1 MLDYKILLDADFSE
15 LSQAVNKWSKLPE
28 KFEKVGKQY
37 WTTVEQGI
45 WGSDWTGAAADA
57 AREKMDR
64 VEKQIDAAAAEASDV
79 HRLLDSAY
87 EVFIEAQ
94 RQLKKIKH
102 SVEEDKY
109 LSIKPDGVVWFDP
122 PKDTPSDQVAFINK
136 GYQETI
142 QFYRTAIQN
151 QVSAA
156 QEADETLHWALSQD
170 RNGRGKGFEANAF
183 NSLKDAQKAREQAD
197 KDRKALTELAGL
209 QRPYTLDEIKKI
221 QGYLKK
227 HEGDPFFAEKFA
239 TGLGAKGTLEFWT
252 RIADR
257 TQYGDDM
264 TKESAKIQHS
274 LGYTLGL
281 ASQSG
286 SGAMERWEKDM
297 IKLGGTRLDMTDTQ
311 IGMVTKG
318 PYGFQVMS
326 SLMRYGRYD
335 DGFLNDYG
343 TELLKFEKS
352 HKDLPP
358 KELWQPDGYET
369 FLNFGKGTDHGMDPV
384 AGYMEALGHNPEA
397 AKAFFATDKWRGEG
411 DWEKNL
417 DPDLKYVLQD
427 RKWPDVPNNQHS
439 EDYDELGH
447 AIEAATLGIPYD
459 QPELGLNRDN
469 ETANVAEQVIKMIG
483 QDNKFIE
490 DRPGIGDS
498 IAKMGAGYIDDLN
511 WSASNFGNSATDQD
525 LRNSAFG
532 HHGEGHISLT
542 HGSATTFLS
551 IVAANEEGHG
561 ILSGAQQQY
570 AVNALGAHPNPDAE
584 AERILKTNSLMQG
597 MLDQS
602 RVGEIHG
609 HYGEKTEEAERKL
622 AEAAAWKEF
631 WVGSTVGL
639 GAAAVA
645 LPFGGAAVGAAAVAA
660 FVVPE
665 IVGVAGDAYMT
676 DFGIDL
682 DRELE
687 EKKPDYTKQEKLTL
701 GEFADRGAAHAV
713 TPADAYIAANKLEG
727 TAWATE
733 VSESLRG
740 HYNDGSD
747 TIERI
752 TPTSG

>member
-1 MLDYKILLDADFSE
+1 MLDYKTLINADFSE
-15 LSQAVNKWSKLPE
+15 LSQAVIAWSKLPE
-28 KFEKVGKQY
+28 KFRKVGKQY

-45 WGSDWTGAAADA
+45 WGSDWTGKTADA

-64 VEKQIDAAAAEASDV
+64 VEKQIDAAAEEASDV
-79 HRLLDSAY
+79 HKLLDSAY
-87 EVFIEAQ
+87 EIFLESQ
-94 RQLKKIKH
+94 SQLKKIRQA
-102 SVEEDKY
+102 VEEDKY
-109 LSIKPDGVVWFDP
+109 LSIKPDGEVWFDP
-122 PKDTPSDQVAFINK
+122 SEDTPVDQVAFINK

-142 QFYRTAIQN
+142 QSYRTSIQN
-151 QVSAA
+151 QLTAA
-156 QEADETLHWALSQD
+156 QEADGTLQWALSQD
-170 RNGRGKGFEANAF
+170 RNGRGKGFDANAF
-183 NSLKDAQKAREQAD
+183 NSIKNAEKARREAD
-197 KDRKALTELAGL
+197 KDRKALTELASL
-209 QRPYTLDEIKKI
+209 ERPYTLAEVKKI
-221 QGYLKK
+221 QGYLRK

-239 TGLGAKGTLEFWT
+239 TGLGAKKTMEFWT

-264 TKESAKIQHS
+264 TKESAKIQKA
-274 LGYTLGL
+274 LGYTLGV

-286 SGAMERWEKDM
+286 SSAMDRWEKEM
-297 IKLGGTRLDMTDTQ
+297 IKLGSTRMEIMNMEFGMT
-311 IGMVTKG
+311 TKG

-326 SLMRYGRYD
+326 SLMRYGNYD
-335 DGFLNDYG
+335 DDFLNNYG

-352 HKDLPP
+352 HKDLTP
-358 KELWQPDGYET
+358 KELWQPEGYET
-369 FLNFGKGTDHGMDPV
+369 FLNFGKGTDHGLDPV

-397 AKAFFATDKWRGEG
+397 AKAFFGSEKWRSET
-411 DWEKNL
+411 DLARAL
-417 DPDLKYVLQD
+417 DPDLKYVLED
-427 RKWPDVPNNQHS
+427 RKWPDMPNNKNS

-459 QPELGLNRDN
+459 QPELGLNRDRG
-469 ETANVAEQVIKMIG
+469 TANVAEQIFAVVGK
-483 QDNKFIE
+483 DPKFIE

-498 IAKMGAGYIDDLN
+498 LARVGAGYIDDLD
-511 WSASNFGNSATDQD
+511 WSASNFGNSQTNQD
-525 LRNSAFG
+525 LRDSAFQ
-532 HHGEGHISLT
+532 HHGEGHANLA
-542 HGSATTFLS
+542 HATAVDFLS
-551 IVAANEEGHG
+551 VVAANEEGHG
-561 ILSGAQQQY
+561 ILSAAQQQY
-570 AVNALGAHPNPDAE
+570 TVNALAAHPHPNDE
-584 AERILKTNSLMQG
+584 AAQLLKSNALVQG

-602 RVGEIHG
+602 RVNDIHA

-665 IVGVAGDAYMT
+665 IVGVAGDAYVT

-687 EKKPDYTKQEKLTL
+687 ENKPDYTKQERLAL
-701 GEFADRGAAHAV
+701 GNFIDRGAAYAV

-727 TAWATE
+727 SEWADE

-740 HYNDGSD
+740 HYNNGAD
-747 TIERI
+747 TVERT